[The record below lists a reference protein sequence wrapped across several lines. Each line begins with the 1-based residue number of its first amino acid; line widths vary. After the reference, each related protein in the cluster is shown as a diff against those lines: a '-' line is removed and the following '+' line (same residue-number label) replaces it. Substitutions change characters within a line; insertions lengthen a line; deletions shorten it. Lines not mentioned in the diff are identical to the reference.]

1 MTRRALL
8 MSNGWAPG
16 FGYLEHALPAIR
28 NILNDAKRIA
38 FVPYAQRDVDRHTA
52 VIAAAMAPLGVHVV
66 GVHTDRDPR
75 SVIESADAIM
85 IGGGNAFRL
94 LQAMQVA
101 GLVAVITAAAH
112 EGKPYIG
119 ISAGTNVACPTI
131 RTTNDMP
138 IVWPETL
145 SALGLI
151 PFQINAHYPVGFGD
165 GIHHG
170 VTRDKRLVEFL
181 EENDAPVLAL
191 EEGSW
196 VYVDDELATVG
207 GAAGG
212 RLFRREHANME
223 TPPGTDVSFLMNSV
237 PAFDELNPD

>member
-1 MTRRALL
+1 

-28 NILNDAKRIA
+28 DILNGAKRIA
-38 FVPYAQRDVDRHTA
+38 FVPYAQRDVDTHTA
-52 VIAAAMAPLGVHVV
+52 LIAAAMAPLGVHIV
-66 GVHTDRDPR
+66 GVHTDRDPKN
-75 SVIESADAIM
+75 VIESADAIM

-101 GLVAVITAAAH
+101 ELVAATTVAVH
-112 EGKPYIG
+112 QGKPYIG

-138 IVWPETL
+138 IVWPENL

-165 GIHHG
+165 GVHLG
-170 VTRDKRLVEFL
+170 ETRDKRLAEFL

-191 EEGSW
+191 KEGSW
-196 VYVDDELATVG
+196 VHVDDEIATVG
-207 GAAGG
+207 GTAGG
-212 RLFRREHANME
+212 RLFRREHVNME
-223 TPPGTDVSFLMNSV
+223 TPAGTDVSFLMRSV
-237 PAFDELNPD
+237 PTFDEPLAVR